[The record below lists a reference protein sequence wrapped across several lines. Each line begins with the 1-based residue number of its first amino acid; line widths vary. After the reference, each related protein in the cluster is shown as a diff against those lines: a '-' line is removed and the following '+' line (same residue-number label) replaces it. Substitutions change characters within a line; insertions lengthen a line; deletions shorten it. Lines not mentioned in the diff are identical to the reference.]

1 MTTPEH
7 KWRISL
13 FSACIFLAVV
23 HPATYNFMNSL
34 LENTL
39 GKIADN
45 GCPTTLGLA
54 VHTLVFT
61 LVVRYSMDVD
71 IV

>member
-23 HPATYNFMNSL
+23 HPETYNFMNSL

-39 GKIADN
+39 GKIADS
-45 GCPTTLGLA
+45 GCPTPLGLA
-54 VHTLVFT
+54 VHTLLFT